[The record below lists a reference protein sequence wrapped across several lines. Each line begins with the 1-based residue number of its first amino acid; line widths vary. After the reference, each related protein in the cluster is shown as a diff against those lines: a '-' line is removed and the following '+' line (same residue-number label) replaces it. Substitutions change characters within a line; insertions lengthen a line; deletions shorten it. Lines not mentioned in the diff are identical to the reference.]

1 MVCWFLDVSFHVT
14 FLRIIVILETDTV
27 VFGAQNLTFGGL
39 VPPLLHPGWPC
50 DDPGAPG
57 STRKEVLGSRLWFLS
72 IWGGFRDLILRAFR
86 RPLTNFCVFFHACFQ
101 VTFANDFRV
110 WIWTSWAPETRI
122 WCEKCCKN
130 QLFPEVWILMISGST
145 FSVFRVPWEQLFW
158 CLVPWRQAWK
168 LSVFQGHLGDPE
180 WHHRIREYTGW
191 RQKWCFG
198 PGPKT
203 YQLSSG
209 HNLS

>member
-1 MVCWFLDVSFHVT
+1 M
-14 FLRIIVILETDTV
+14 
-27 VFGAQNLTFGGL
+27 
-39 VPPLLHPGWPC
+39 PPLLHPGWPC

-72 IWGGFRDLILRAFR
+72 ILGGFRDLILRAFR

-110 WIWTSWAPETRI
+110 WIWTSGAPETRI
-122 WCEKCCKN
+122 WCERCCKDL
-130 QLFPEVWILMISGST
+130 LFPELWFLMILGCT
-145 FSVFRVPWEQLFW
+145 FNAFRVPREQLFW
-158 CLVPWRQAWK
+158 FLLPWRQAWI
-168 LSVFQGHLGDPE
+168 LSVFQGHPRDPE
-180 WHHRIREYTGW
+180 WHHRIRAYTNLMVKRLVWSGLT
-191 RQKWCFG
+191 
-198 PGPKT
+198 T